1 MGVFFKRVIAILKYY
16 IPLQAM
22 GLIFSILLAISEI
35 ASPMVS
41 KYCIDEV
48 IPGNSME
55 KLYLGIGVF
64 VIVCTMQP
72 ILGYLCGMIFLR
84 LKEKI
89 SLNLKN
95 QVFSKIVHAP
105 INFYDKTYEGHI
117 ISRILNDGNAAAS
130 FLSSFMTGFL
140 QNLILL
146 IMIIAA
152 MLYLSVKI
160 TVIVLTFFI
169 IYYIIYYLVSRRF
182 RNLSMILQKNY
193 DMECTAITQTI
204 NSIDTLKSY
213 MLEEEKI
220 SHYNELLKKCYK
232 DNIKIGTLSMLVNN
246 LTSIV
251 RIISLSLIYGIGS
264 ISVMKGESSVGDIIA
279 IGLYFQMFTGPFMG
293 LLQNATN
300 IQKNIPIFD
309 RLYEYLN
316 MKTEKLDQ
324 EEGGR
329 LEGDIIL
336 DNISFSYEKD
346 SYALKNINMKIKSRT
361 ITAITGTSGSGKS
374 SLIKIIAGFY
384 NNFTGQIIFSGRNMK
399 EMCLKDIRRNIGY
412 VSQNVELFNISLK
425 DNIRCGDKKVS
436 DKDIINICRRLQ
448 IHDKIISLPKGYESI
463 VNERIN
469 LSGGEIQRIGI
480 ARALIKKPSIL
491 ILDEPTASLDTDN
504 EAAVAEILQEIK
516 KECTVIVVSHRH
528 STIEMADKVIT
539 LHKGEV
545 YEEKPFYENL
555 SKDHVE
561 AII

>member
-1 MGVFFKRVIAILKYY
+1 
-16 IPLQAM
+16 
-22 GLIFSILLAISEI
+22 
-35 ASPMVS
+35 
-41 KYCIDEV
+41 
-48 IPGNSME
+48 
-55 KLYLGIGVF
+55 
-64 VIVCTMQP
+64 
-72 ILGYLCGMIFLR
+72 
-84 LKEKI
+84 
-89 SLNLKN
+89 
-95 QVFSKIVHAP
+95 
-105 INFYDKTYEGHI
+105 
-117 ISRILNDGNAAAS
+117 
-130 FLSSFMTGFL
+130 
-140 QNLILL
+140 
-146 IMIIAA
+146 
-152 MLYLSVKI
+152 
-160 TVIVLTFFI
+160 
-169 IYYIIYYLVSRRF
+169 
-182 RNLSMILQKNY
+182 MILQKNY

-425 DNIRCGDKKVS
+425 DNIRCGDK
-436 DKDIINICRRLQ
+436 
-448 IHDKIISLPKGYESI
+448 SI
-463 VNERIN
+463 
-469 LSGGEIQRIGI
+469 
-480 ARALIKKPSIL
+480 
-491 ILDEPTASLDTDN
+491 
-504 EAAVAEILQEIK
+504 
-516 KECTVIVVSHRH
+516 
-528 STIEMADKVIT
+528 
-539 LHKGEV
+539 
-545 YEEKPFYENL
+545 
-555 SKDHVE
+555 
-561 AII
+561 

>member
-1 MGVFFKRVIAILKYY
+1 
-16 IPLQAM
+16 
-22 GLIFSILLAISEI
+22 
-35 ASPMVS
+35 
-41 KYCIDEV
+41 
-48 IPGNSME
+48 
-55 KLYLGIGVF
+55 
-64 VIVCTMQP
+64 
-72 ILGYLCGMIFLR
+72 
-84 LKEKI
+84 
-89 SLNLKN
+89 
-95 QVFSKIVHAP
+95 
-105 INFYDKTYEGHI
+105 
-117 ISRILNDGNAAAS
+117 
-130 FLSSFMTGFL
+130 MTGFL

-425 DNIRCGDKKVS
+425 DNIRCGDKK
-436 DKDIINICRRLQ
+436 
-448 IHDKIISLPKGYESI
+448 Y
-463 VNERIN
+463 
-469 LSGGEIQRIGI
+469 
-480 ARALIKKPSIL
+480 LIKIL
-491 ILDEPTASLDTDN
+491 LIS
-504 EAAVAEILQEIK
+504 V
-516 KECTVIVVSHRH
+516 
-528 STIEMADKVIT
+528 KVT
-539 LHKGEV
+539 N
-545 YEEKPFYENL
+545 P
-555 SKDHVE
+555 
-561 AII
+561 

>member
-1 MGVFFKRVIAILKYY
+1 MR
-16 IPLQAM
+16 
-22 GLIFSILLAISEI
+22 
-35 ASPMVS
+35 
-41 KYCIDEV
+41 
-48 IPGNSME
+48 
-55 KLYLGIGVF
+55 
-64 VIVCTMQP
+64 
-72 ILGYLCGMIFLR
+72 
-84 LKEKI
+84 
-89 SLNLKN
+89 
-95 QVFSKIVHAP
+95 
-105 INFYDKTYEGHI
+105 
-117 ISRILNDGNAAAS
+117 RI
-130 FLSSFMTGFL
+130 
-140 QNLILL
+140 
-146 IMIIAA
+146 
-152 MLYLSVKI
+152 
-160 TVIVLTFFI
+160 
-169 IYYIIYYLVSRRF
+169 
-182 RNLSMILQKNY
+182 
-193 DMECTAITQTI
+193 
-204 NSIDTLKSY
+204 
-213 MLEEEKI
+213 
-220 SHYNELLKKCYK
+220 
-232 DNIKIGTLSMLVNN
+232 
-246 LTSIV
+246 
-251 RIISLSLIYGIGS
+251 
-264 ISVMKGESSVGDIIA
+264 
-279 IGLYFQMFTGPFMG
+279 
-293 LLQNATN
+293 
-300 IQKNIPIFD
+300 
-309 RLYEYLN
+309 
-316 MKTEKLDQ
+316 
-324 EEGGR
+324 
-329 LEGDIIL
+329 
-336 DNISFSYEKD
+336 